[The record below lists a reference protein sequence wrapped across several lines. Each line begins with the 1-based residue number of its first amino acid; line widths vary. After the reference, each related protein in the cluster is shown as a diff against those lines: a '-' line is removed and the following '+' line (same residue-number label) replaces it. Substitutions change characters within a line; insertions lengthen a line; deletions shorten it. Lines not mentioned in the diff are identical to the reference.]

1 MMLAAKAMAVLLLLR
16 ALATTVPPEGVRTMP
31 VGALGAVAFRIKLV
45 VPVLL
50 VLVAEVLVVLIL
62 EQALPGL
69 PILAVAVAVVV
80 RGQA

>member
-1 MMLAAKAMAVLLLLR
+1 VVVAVVL
-16 ALATTVPPEGVRTMP
+16 M
-31 VGALGAVAFRIKLV
+31 III

-62 EQALPGL
+62 EQAIPEL

-80 RGQA
+80 RGQAQEAQVALAALVL